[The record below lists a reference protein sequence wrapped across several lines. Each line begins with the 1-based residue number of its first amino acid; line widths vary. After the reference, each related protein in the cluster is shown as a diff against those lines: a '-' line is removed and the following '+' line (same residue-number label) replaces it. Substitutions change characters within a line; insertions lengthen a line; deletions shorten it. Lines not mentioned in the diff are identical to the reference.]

1 MPKNGMSME
10 EGKLIRWLKEIGEHV
25 DKGEPLIEI
34 ETDKVTM
41 EEPAAAE
48 GYLLAKLASEGE
60 TIPVLETIG
69 WIGAK
74 GERIPAAKTDGPQA
88 APPQAVPQQAAPRQA
103 APVAGTSQAAAAA
116 APLGYVPAT
125 PYAKFLAAEKGVS
138 LAGLPLDPRFGAVT
152 AAAVLDAAKT
162 AAPFAATPLAAKI
175 AAAEGAAL
183 SEIKGSG
190 HAGKVTRDDVLA
202 RASSRASEAAL
213 KEDAVIQMSGMRKTI
228 MRNMI
233 QAHTQIPAVTQEVRA
248 DVTELVALR
257 AKANEGREDKFTLT
271 DFIVKA
277 VAKAL
282 RRHPEIM
289 VSLGEGDAV
298 IQHARINI
306 GVAVA
311 LDEGLI
317 VPVVKDADM
326 LPLEEISAAIRDLAG
341 RAREGKLLPD
351 EYAGSV
357 LTVTNMGMFGVTSFT
372 PIINMPNAAILGVC
386 AVEDELCLAGG
397 NVTARKKMTMPM
409 TFDHRL
415 MDGAPAAKFQ
425 GTVKRFLENP
435 VSILV

>member
-1 MPKNGMSME
+1 
-10 EGKLIRWLKEIGEHV
+10 
-25 DKGEPLIEI
+25 
-34 ETDKVTM
+34 
-41 EEPAAAE
+41 
-48 GYLLAKLASEGE
+48 
-60 TIPVLETIG
+60 
-69 WIGAK
+69 
-74 GERIPAAKTDGPQA
+74 
-88 APPQAVPQQAAPRQA
+88 
-103 APVAGTSQAAAAA
+103 
-116 APLGYVPAT
+116 
-125 PYAKFLAAEKGVS
+125 VS
-138 LAGLPLDPRFGAVT
+138 LTGLPLNPRFGAVT
-152 AAAVLDAAKT
+152 AVAVLDAAKT

-175 AAAEGAAL
+175 AAAEGAEF

-190 HAGKVTRDDVLA
+190 HAGKITRDDVLA
-202 RASSRASEAAL
+202 RTRLRASEVAPQ
-213 KEDAVIQMSGMRKTI
+213 EDTVIQMSGMRKTI
-228 MRNMI
+228 TRNMI

-248 DVTELVALR
+248 DVTELVTLR
-257 AKANEGREDKFTLT
+257 AKINEGREDKFTLT

-282 RRHPEIM
+282 RQHPEIM
-289 VSLGEGDAV
+289 VSIGEGDAV

-386 AVEDELCLAGG
+386 AVEDELCLVGG
-397 NVTARKKMTMPM
+397 KVTAR
-409 TFDHRL
+409 
-415 MDGAPAAKFQ
+415 
-425 GTVKRFLENP
+425 
-435 VSILV
+435 

>member
-1 MPKNGMSME
+1 MATEVIMPKNGMSME
-10 EGKLIRWLKEIGEHV
+10 EGKLIRWLKEVGDHV

-48 GYLLAKLASEGE
+48 GYLLAKLASDGD
-60 TIPVLETIG
+60 TIPVLVTIG

-74 GERIPAAKTDGPQA
+74 GETPPAIAAPPPKTDGRQTAPSQTA
-88 APPQAVPQQAAPRQA
+88 APK
-103 APVAGTSQAAAAA
+103 TSQAIAVS
-116 APLGYVPAT
+116 APSGPVPAT

-152 AAAVLDAAKT
+152 AAAVLAAV
-162 AAPFAATPLAAKI
+162 PSVTPLAVKV
-175 AAAEGAAL
+175 AAGERAAL

-190 HAGKVTRDDVLA
+190 HAGKITRGDVLDYV
-202 RASSRASEAAL
+202 RSRAAETSA
-213 KEDAVIQMSGMRKTI
+213 KEDTVVQMSGMRKAV

-233 QAHTQIPAVTQEVRA
+233 EAHALIPAVTQNVRA
-248 DVTELVALR
+248 DVTELAELR
-257 AKANEGREDKFTLT
+257 AKINEGRENKFTLT

-282 RRHPEIM
+282 RLHPEIM
-289 VSLGEGDAV
+289 VSLGEGDTV

-317 VPVVKDADM
+317 VPVVEDADT
-326 LPLEEISAAIRDLAG
+326 LSLEELSAVIKDLAG
-341 RAREGKLLPD
+341 RARAGKLLPD
-351 EYAGSV
+351 EYTGSV

-386 AVEDELCLAGG
+386 AVEDEFRLVGG
-397 NVTARKKMTMPM
+397 NVVVRKKITLPM

-415 MDGAPAAKFQ
+415 MDGVPPARFQ
-425 GTVKRFLENP
+425 GTVKRF
-435 VSILV
+435 

>member
-1 MPKNGMSME
+1 MATEVIMPKNGMSME
-10 EGKLIRWLKEIGEHV
+10 EGKLIRWLKEVGDHV

-60 TIPVLETIG
+60 TIPVLVTIG

-74 GERIPAAKTDGPQA
+74 GEKAPQSETPAPSAEIKTETPKA
-88 APPQAVPQQAAPRQA
+88 ERLPERNVP
-103 APVAGTSQAAAAA
+103 AAAAA
-116 APLGYVPAT
+116 LSGPVPAT
-125 PYAKFLAAEKGVS
+125 PYAKFLAAKKNVP

-152 AAAVLDAAKT
+152 ADAVLEAAKV
-162 AAPFAATPLAAKI
+162 AAG
-175 AAAEGAAL
+175 EGL
-183 SEIKGSG
+183 SVSDIIGSW
-190 HAGKVTRDDVLA
+190 HAGKVTRGDVLA
-202 RASSRASEAAL
+202 HARSRTAATAP
-213 KEDAVIQMSGMRKTI
+213 KQDTVIQMSGMRKII

-233 QAHTQIPAVTQEVRA
+233 QAHALIPAVTQNVRA
-248 DVTELVALR
+248 DVTDLLELR
-257 AKANEGREDKFTLT
+257 NKANEGRDDKFTLT

-277 VAKAL
+277 AAKAL
-282 RRHPEIM
+282 RLHPEIM
-289 VSLGEGDAV
+289 VSLGDGDTV
-298 IQHARINI
+298 IQHSRINI
-306 GVAVA
+306 GVAAA

-317 VPVVKDADM
+317 VPVVMDADM
-326 LPLEEISAAIRDLAG
+326 LSLEEISASVKDLAG
-341 RAREGKLLPD
+341 RARAGKLLPD
-351 EYAGSV
+351 EYTGSV

-397 NVTARKKMTMPM
+397 NVIARKKMTIPM

-415 MDGAPAAKFQ
+415 MDGVPAARFQ

-435 VSILV
+435 LSILL